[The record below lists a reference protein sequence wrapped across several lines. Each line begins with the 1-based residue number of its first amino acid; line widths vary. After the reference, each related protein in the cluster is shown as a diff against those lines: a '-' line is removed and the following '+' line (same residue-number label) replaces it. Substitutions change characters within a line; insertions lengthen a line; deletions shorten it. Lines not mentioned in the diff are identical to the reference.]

1 MSRIVHLGHYLVG
14 AAIGALVAIVLSF
27 TTGWVVQ
34 AKSVD
39 KIVRDA
45 RVEAFAAVCV
55 ARSIAEWE
63 KEGHE
68 LGALGGVTNEDRMA
82 LVNRFIPATEAS
94 DGLESAI
101 ATVCNNM
108 LRVQA

>member
-1 MSRIVHLGHYLVG
+1 MNRLETLAHYSVG
-14 AAIGALVAIVLSF
+14 AVIGALLAMGLSF
-27 TTGWVVQ
+27 MTGWVVL
-34 AKSVD
+34 ADSVD
-39 KIVRDA
+39 ETIRKA

-68 LGALGGVTNEDRMA
+68 LRELAGMSNPDRMA
-82 LVNRFIPATEAS
+82 LVERFIPATEAA
-94 DGLESAI
+94 DGLESTI
-101 ATVCNNM
+101 ATVCSNV

>member
-1 MSRIVHLGHYLVG
+1 MNRTERLLHYLIG
-14 AAIGALVAIVLSF
+14 GAIGATLALTIALASGIV
-27 TTGWVVQ
+27 VM
-34 AKSVD
+34 ANSVD
-39 KIVRDA
+39 KTVREA
-45 RVEAFAAVCV
+45 RIEAFAAVCV

-68 LGALGGVTNEDRMA
+68 LRDLGGVTNSDRLA
-82 LVNRFIPATEAS
+82 LVNRFVPTAESA

>member
-1 MSRIVHLGHYLVG
+1 MNGTERLLHYLIG
-14 AAIGALVAIVLSF
+14 GAIGATLALTIALVSGIVVMSN
-27 TTGWVVQ
+27 
-34 AKSVD
+34 SVD
-39 KIVRDA
+39 KTVREA
-45 RVEAFAAVCV
+45 RIEAFAAVCA

-68 LGALGGVTNEDRMA
+68 MRDLGGLNNPDRVA
-82 LVNRFIPATEAS
+82 LVERFVPTAETA

-101 ATVCNNM
+101 ATVCGNM